1 MDHISA
7 ITHALQELTQRL
19 AATPQNPALYIQRG
33 MACFK
38 LGDVTAALDD
48 FDHAERLDPAL
59 TPYLWQ
65 RGLAHYYAGRFA
77 DGVRQFTIDLTVN
90 AHDVEETV
98 WRYLC
103 QAQVQGAP
111 AARTELYPVRQDARP
126 VMGWIYRL
134 FAGECSAATVLMRY
148 DGASRQEHFYSQ

>member
-33 MACFK
+33 MAYFK

-48 FDHAERLDPAL
+48 FDRAERLDPAL

-65 RGLAHYYAGRFA
+65 QGLAYYYAGRFA
-77 DGVRQFTIDLTVN
+77 HGIAQFPTDLTVN

-103 QAQVQGAP
+103 QAQLHGVHL
-111 AARTELYPVRQDARP
+111 ARTDLYPIR
-126 VMGWIYRL
+126 
-134 FAGECSAATVLMRY
+134 
-148 DGASRQEHFYSQ
+148 H